1 MCRALICRVRF
12 FYVSCLVQSAIQ
24 KIFDLKVHNDRK
36 ILSGGFG
43 LHLTTHERR
52 KTMNK
57 KLLAILCCLLSILCI
72 FCGCTQEN
80 PQNKNM
86 TDTVSDGNVV
96 SDGDTAAVFADGDI
110 LGEGAIALTI
120 KVVDADATESTFTV
134 KTDADNLADALL
146 DAKLVEGDDGDYG
159 LYIKLVN
166 GIRADYDLDKAYW
179 SLQQNGELLMT
190 GANDTPIAD
199 GEHYELVY
207 TAD

>member
-1 MCRALICRVRF
+1 
-12 FYVSCLVQSAIQ
+12 
-24 KIFDLKVHNDRK
+24 
-36 ILSGGFG
+36 
-43 LHLTTHERR
+43 
-52 KTMNK
+52 MNK
-57 KLLAILCCLLSILCI
+57 KLLALIFSLLTVLCLV
-72 FCGCTQEN
+72 CGCTQEN
-80 PQNKNM
+80 PQNELV
-86 TDTVSDGNVV
+86 TDAVSDDNIVSDGNLAT
-96 SDGDTAAVFADGDI
+96 DGDTVAVFADGDI

-146 DAKLVEGDDGDYG
+146 GAKLVEGDDGAYG